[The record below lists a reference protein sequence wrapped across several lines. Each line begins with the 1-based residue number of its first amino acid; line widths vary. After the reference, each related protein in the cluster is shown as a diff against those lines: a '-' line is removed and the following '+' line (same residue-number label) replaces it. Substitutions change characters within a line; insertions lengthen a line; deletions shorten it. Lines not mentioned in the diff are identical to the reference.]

1 MSSDEES
8 EIDLEL
14 SILEKE
20 QRSYLVREKTY
31 SFRKMY
37 EFKPKFEN
45 LEPIVCT
52 DCGKNYRIVHWCE
65 LRSNLVYAEDWK
77 TRLLTHFQTM
87 SEVEKRIAE
96 QKAQEKI
103 QQEAQKINNT
113 KPSNPK
119 KDSGRNFCCACS
131 VIILIFLGIF
141 FIPRLF

>member
-20 QRSYLVREKTY
+20 QRTYLVREKTY
-31 SFRKMY
+31 SFRKRY
-37 EFKPKFEN
+37 EFKPKFKN

-52 DCGKNYRIVHWCE
+52 DCGINYRIVHWCE

-77 TRLLTHFQTM
+77 NRLLSHFQTM

-103 QQEAQKINNT
+103 PPPVNNT
-113 KPSNPK
+113 KNTQPVIPNQNK
-119 KDSGRNFCCACS
+119 GRNVCCACFA
-131 VIILIFLGIF
+131 IILLFAVIF
-141 FIPRLF
+141 FLPRFF